1 MSYLVTLLDPR
12 RDGEPVWWES
22 WRRRADLWANWAW
35 PVLRSGTWTSRSALL
50 LAVIWRDGAGEGT
63 GAAGVVAATVSSP
76 FVGRS
81 LCPAAGWPTPGY
93 LHVQA
98 PQSSAQPGWWFDTDD
113 RAERAAMF
121 RAYVRAVRREL
132 RGSAVA
138 VLWRQVGE
146 ADLGL
151 IPRPIRTRPTE
162 PVAVL
167 ETIGTDRAGWLAM
180 LRRSRRNDLKRIFR
194 SVETDP
200 ELEVRIGTAAEVVGA
215 GELVRLARL
224 NYDKHGVAAADR
236 RTGLRT
242 VAWHQ
247 ALLDCPQIAA
257 IAYRN
262 RSGHLLGAG
271 LVLEDAR
278 RPLWLSWGAEP
289 VERGGRKGLYFDL
302 FGQIVDRVVA
312 QGRQGIVLGKG
323 MAELKADLGARLVP
337 QYAVVSV

>member
-1 MSYLVTLLDPR
+1 MSYLVTMLDPR

-22 WRRRADLWANWAW
+22 WRRRAGLWANWAW

-50 LAVIWRDGAGEGT
+50 LAVIWRDSVGT
-63 GAAGVVAATVSSP
+63 DAAGLVAATISSP
-76 FVGRS
+76 FLGRR
-81 LCPAAGWPTPGY
+81 LCPAVGWPRPGY
-93 LHVQA
+93 VHVQA
-98 PQSSAQPGWWFDTDD
+98 PQSSAQPGWWFDSDD

-121 RAYVRAVRREL
+121 RAYAHAVRRQL
-132 RGSAVA
+132 RGSAAA

-151 IPRPIRTRPTE
+151 IPRRIWTRRTE
-162 PVAVL
+162 PVAL
-167 ETIGTDRAGWLAM
+167 LDTLGIDRTAWLAS

-194 SVETDP
+194 SVATDP
-200 ELEVRIGTAAEVVGA
+200 EIEVRIGTAAEVVGA

-236 RTGLRT
+236 RTGMRT

-247 ALLDCPQIAA
+247 ALLDCPDVAA

-262 RSGHLLGAG
+262 RAGRLLGAG
-271 LVLEDAR
+271 VVLEDAR

-289 VERGGRKGLYFDL
+289 VERGGRKHLYFDL
-302 FGQIVDRVVA
+302 FGQIVDRVA
-312 QGRQGIVLGKG
+312 EQGKQGIVLGKG